1 MDYSK
6 KHEQQQHELIR
17 MHYNNIEHTYIC
29 IYNEFMRTHWL
40 ATAAGSV
47 KNLQATAITIT
58 TTTHIQQGNL
68 DSVWRQENNK
78 HNNAVYVAKND
89 KSNHI
94 NHYNNKKQKMEQQR
108 KQ

>member
-47 KNLQATAITIT
+47 KNPQATAITIT
-58 TTTHIQQGNL
+58 TTT
-68 DSVWRQENNK
+68 RQENNK
-78 HNNAVYVAKND
+78 HNYAVYVAKND

-94 NHYNNKKQKMEQQR
+94 NHYNNKKQKMEQQQ